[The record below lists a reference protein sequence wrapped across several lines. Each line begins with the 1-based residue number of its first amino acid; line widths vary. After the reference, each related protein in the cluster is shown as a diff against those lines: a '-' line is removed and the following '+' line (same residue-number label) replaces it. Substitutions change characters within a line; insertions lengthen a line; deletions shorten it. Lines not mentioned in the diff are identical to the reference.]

1 MRIIKKLLEDNKK
14 SWHTKLKYALW
25 ADRISTKRAIGMSL
39 FQLVYGAEVIFP
51 TSLGI
56 PVMKLLWDPLNEPN
70 PIQRR
75 INQIIELNEVMDK
88 AYDKVQIHQEKMKNT
103 FDRRVKEDVF
113 QVNDLV
119 LKWDSPHEDKGKHG
133 KFNHLW
139 VGPYL
144 IEGGTVNG
152 RFLKHY

>member
-1 MRIIKKLLEDNKK
+1 MN
-14 SWHTKLKYALW
+14 YALW
-25 ADRISTKRAIGMSL
+25 ADIISTKRAIDMSL

-51 TSLGI
+51 TSLGV
-56 PVMKLLWDPLNEPN
+56 PVMKLLWDPLDEPN

-75 INQIIELNEVMDK
+75 INQIIELNEVRDK

-103 FDRRVKEDVF
+103 FDGRIKEDVF

-119 LKWDSPHEDKGKHG
+119 LKWDAPHEDIGKHR
-133 KFNHLW
+133 KFDHLW

-144 IEGGTVNG
+144 IAVHRGDNAFILQYPDGSQYE
-152 RFLKHY
+152 

>member
-1 MRIIKKLLEDNKK
+1 
-14 SWHTKLKYALW
+14 
-25 ADRISTKRAIGMSL
+25 MSL
-39 FQLVYGAEVIFP
+39 FQLVYGVKVIFP
-51 TSLGI
+51 ASLGV
-56 PVMKLLWDPLNEPN
+56 PVMKLLRDQLDEPN

-103 FDRRVKEDVF
+103 FDRRIKEDFF
-113 QVNDLV
+113 QVDDLV
-119 LKWDSPHEDKGKHG
+119 LKWDALHEEKGKHA

-144 IEGGTVNG
+144 IATHRGDNTFILQYPD
-152 RFLKHY
+152 RSQ